1 MSSDPRVPEEGP
13 APQAVEGQPARKPYV
28 RPDFIREEVFETT
41 ALACGK
47 INPTIRQCNLVR
59 KNS

>member
-1 MSSDPRVPEEGP
+1 MTDRREP
-13 APQAVEGQPARKPYV
+13 ADEQPADAEQRERPRRRYVKPA
-28 RPDFIREEVFETT
+28 FTREEVFETT

>member
-1 MSSDPRVPEEGP
+1 MTDRREP
-13 APQAVEGQPARKPYV
+13 ADEQRPDEQPVEGRRRRYVKPS
-28 RPDFIREEVFETT
+28 FTREEVFETT

-59 KNS
+59 KTS

>member
-1 MSSDPRVPEEGP
+1 MTDRREP
-13 APQAVEGQPARKPYV
+13 ADEQRRDEQPVEGRRRYVKPS
-28 RPDFIREEVFETT
+28 FTREEVFETT

>member
-1 MSSDPRVPEEGP
+1 VNDRREPADERRSDE
-13 APQAVEGQPARKPYV
+13 QPARRQRRRYVKPS
-28 RPDFIREEVFETT
+28 FTREEVFETT

>member
-1 MSSDPRVPEEGP
+1 MTDRREP
-13 APQAVEGQPARKPYV
+13 ADDQPADEQPVEGQRRRYVKPS
-28 RPDFIREEVFETT
+28 FTREEVFETT

>member
-1 MSSDPRVPEEGP
+1 VNDRREP
-13 APQAVEGQPARKPYV
+13 ADEQ
-28 RPDFIREEVFETT
+28 RPDEQPREGRRRLYVKPSFTREDVFETT

-47 INPTIRQCNLVR
+47 INPTIPQCNLVR

>member
-1 MSSDPRVPEEGP
+1 MTDRREP
-13 APQAVEGQPARKPYV
+13 ADEQPSGEQPVEGQRRRYVKPS
-28 RPDFIREEVFETT
+28 FTREEVFETT